1 MSKKEDMISQSFE
14 KCGFTLTL
22 DGSENADLNIE
33 GLEDYEMSF
42 AEKTYEFQVQSEL
55 SSCEEE
61 QEDI

>member
-14 KCGFTLTL
+14 KCGFTLRL

-33 GLEDYEMSF
+33 GLEGYEMSF